1 MKFLHHG
8 IPLLILACLF
18 ASPGLRAA
26 EADELL
32 PVEQAFTVNAKALD
46 RGTLQL
52 DWKLAEHYYLYR
64 DRIKVTTNDA
74 GVALGAHEL
83 PAGEKKHD
91 EFLGDVEVYHQN
103 FSSTQKLTAPADAAQ
118 VTLAVR
124 YQGCH

>member
-8 IPLLILACLF
+8 ISLLILACLF

-64 DRIKVTTNDA
+64 DRI
-74 GVALGAHEL
+74 
-83 PAGEKKHD
+83 
-91 EFLGDVEVYHQN
+91 
-103 FSSTQKLTAPADAAQ
+103 
-118 VTLAVR
+118 R
-124 YQGCH
+124 